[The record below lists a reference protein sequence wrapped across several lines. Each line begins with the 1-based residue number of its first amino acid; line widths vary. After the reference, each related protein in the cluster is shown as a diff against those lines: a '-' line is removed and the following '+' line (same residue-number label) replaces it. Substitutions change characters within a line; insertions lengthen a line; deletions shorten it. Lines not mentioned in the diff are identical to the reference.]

1 MLVLDF
7 SSGRSES
14 QVVIQLSSVSVLLLR
29 LTLSAIKTCLRMT
42 FFDRVGVTETVFCL
56 IVLNLLCKF
65 TPQMFFNLRVWLW
78 PKLNIFFVIAYVYLI
93 IKMFVCCSQI
103 C

>member
-14 QVVIQLSSVSVLLLR
+14 QVVTQLSSVNVLFLR
-29 LTLSAIKTCLRMT
+29 LTPSAIKNMPKNDL
-42 FFDRVGVTETVFCL
+42 FDRAGVTETVFCL
-56 IVLNLLCKF
+56 IMLNLLCKF
-65 TPQMFFNLRVWLW
+65 TPQMFFNLQVWLW

-93 IKMFVCCSQI
+93 SKMFVCCSQI